1 MTARRLD
8 CDVDG
13 LEPTL
18 GSIDA
23 LARVQLAA
31 RRSGLELR
39 LRHASRELLGL
50 IDLVGLTDALP
61 ATDDFSCPWQSYPLN
76 PSTRR

>member
-13 LEPTL
+13 LEATI
-18 GSIDA
+18 GSVDA

-31 RRSGLELR
+31 RRTGLELR
-39 LRHASRELLGL
+39 LRYASRELLEL
-50 IDLVGLTDALP
+50 IGFLGLTNALP
-61 ATDDFSCPWQSYPLN
+61 AADDFSGPDRSYPLN

>member
-39 LRHASRELLGL
+39 LRHASRDLLGL
-50 IDLVGLTDALP
+50 IELVGLTDALP
-61 ATDDFSCPWQSYPLN
+61 AADDFSGPDRSYPLN

>member
-39 LRHASRELLGL
+39 LRHASPALLGL
-50 IDLVGLTDALP
+50 IAFLGLTEALP
-61 ATDDFSCPWQSYPLN
+61 AADDFSGPDRSYPLN

>member
-39 LRHASRELLGL
+39 LRHASRDLLGL
-50 IDLVGLTDALP
+50 IELVGLTEALP
-61 ATDDFSCPWQSYPLN
+61 AADDFSGPDRSYPLN

>member
-31 RRSGLELR
+31 HRSGLELR
-39 LRHASRELLGL
+39 LRHASRDLLGL
-50 IDLVGLTDALP
+50 IELVGLADALP
-61 ATDDFSCPWQSYPLN
+61 AADDFSGPDRSYPLN

>member
-39 LRHASRELLGL
+39 LRYASRDLLRL
-50 IDLVGLTDALP
+50 IELVGLTDALP
-61 ATDDFSCPWQSYPLN
+61 AADDFSGPDRSYPLN